1 MMKKGVF
8 ILFTAIIAT
17 TFPFTAMAQEE
28 SYKFD
33 AGVSLGMSGYLGDAN
48 ESNLLKHPGLAAS
61 LTFRYLANTRWA
73 IRGLFTTASLSG
85 NTADFGYILPDG
97 KHYSFQSQ
105 IYDLGARVEFNFFP
119 YGIGETYK
127 KLRRWSPYL
136 ALGAGATMASSE
148 GETSI
153 AANIPMA
160 FGVKF
165 KLKPRLNLGLEFAI
179 TKVFGDEV
187 DNKKLTDLY
196 RIESS
201 ALKNT
206 DWYSTIQ
213 ISITYEFGKRCTTC
227 HYVE

>member
-1 MMKKGVF
+1 MKNRII
-8 ILFTAIIAT
+8 ILFISAIALT
-17 TFPFTAMAQEE
+17 SFSAMAQEE

-61 LTFRYLANTRWA
+61 LSFRYLANTRFA

-97 KHYSFQSQ
+97 KHYNFKSQ
-105 IYDLGARVEFNFFP
+105 VYDLGARVEFNFFP

-136 ALGAGATMASSE
+136 ALGVGATMASSN
-148 GETSI
+148 GESCF

-160 FGVKF
+160 LGVKF
-165 KLKPRLNLGLEFAI
+165 KLKPRINLGIEFAM
-179 TKVFGDEV
+179 TKVFGDKV
-187 DNKKLTDLY
+187 DGKELTDLY

-206 DWYSTIQ
+206 DWYSTILF
-213 ISITYEFGKRCTTC
+213 SITYEFGKRCSTC
-227 HYVE
+227 HYVD